1 MLDNTTWAFVGLIL
15 FFAVLAYYGV
25 FSTVGRMLDKRAE
38 AVTAE
43 LDAAQRLRREAE
55 ALLAEYQQKRV
66 AAEKDAAEI
75 IAHAQDEA
83 KRMTADA
90 EVALK
95 ELIEHRTRTVEAKI
109 AHAEAA
115 AVAEVRAVAID
126 MAISAS
132 KRLLI
137 EKVQGEVASEL
148 ISKGVDEVKARFS

>member
-1 MLDNTTWAFVGLIL
+1 MLDNTTWAFVGLVL
-15 FFAVLAYYGV
+15 FFGVLAYYGV
-25 FSTVGRMLDKRAE
+25 FGKVGSMLDKRGE
-38 AVTAE
+38 EVTAE

-55 ALLAEYQQKRV
+55 ALLAEYQQKRA

-75 IAHAQDEA
+75 IAHAEAEA

-126 MAISAS
+126 MAIAAS
-132 KRLLI
+132 KRLLA
-137 EKVQGEVASEL
+137 EKVQGEVAADL

>member
-15 FFAVLAYYGV
+15 FFGVLAYYGV
-25 FSTVGRMLDKRAE
+25 FGMVGRMLDKRSE
-38 AVTAE
+38 SVTSE

-75 IAHAQDEA
+75 IAHAEAEA

-126 MAISAS
+126 MAIAAS
-132 KRLLI
+132 KRLLA
-137 EKVQGEVASEL
+137 EKVQGEVAADL
-148 ISKGVDEVKARFS
+148 ISKGVDEVKARFG

>member
-15 FFAVLAYYGV
+15 FFVVLAYYGV
-25 FSTVGRMLDKRAE
+25 FGTVGRMLDKRGE
-38 AVTAE
+38 EVTAE
-43 LDAAQRLRREAE
+43 LEAAQRLRREAE
-55 ALLAEYQQKRV
+55 ALLSEYQQKRA

-75 IAHAQDEA
+75 IAHAEDEA

-126 MAISAS
+126 MAIAAS
-132 KRLLI
+132 RRLLT
-137 EKVQGEVASEL
+137 EKVQGGVAADL
-148 ISKGVDEVKARFS
+148 ISKGVDEVKARFG

>member
-1 MLDNTTWAFVGLIL
+1 MFDNTTWAFVGLVL
-15 FFAVLAYYGV
+15 FFGVLAYYGV
-25 FSTVGRMLDKRAE
+25 FSKVGRMLDKRGE

-55 ALLAEYQQKRV
+55 ALLAEYQQKRI
-66 AAEKDAAEI
+66 AAENDAAEI
-75 IAHAQDEA
+75 IAHAEAEA

-126 MAISAS
+126 MAIAAS
-132 KRLLI
+132 KRLLK
-137 EKVQGEVASEL
+137 EKVQGEVAADI

>member
-15 FFAVLAYYGV
+15 FFVVLGYYGV
-25 FSTVGRMLDKRAE
+25 FGKVGRMLDKRGE
-38 AVTAE
+38 EVTAE
-43 LDAAQRLRREAE
+43 LDAAKLLRREAE
-55 ALLAEYQQKRV
+55 ALLAEYQQKRA

-75 IAHAQDEA
+75 IAHAEAEA

-126 MAISAS
+126 MAIAAS
-132 KRLLI
+132 KRLLK
-137 EKVQGEVASEL
+137 EKVQGEVAADL

>member
-1 MLDNTTWAFVGLIL
+1 MFDNTTWAFVGLIL
-15 FFAVLAYYGV
+15 FFVVIAYYGV
-25 FSTVGRMLDKRAE
+25 FGMVGRMLDKRAE
-38 AVTAE
+38 EVTAE

-55 ALLAEYQQKRV
+55 ALLAEYQQRRIV
-66 AAEKDAAEI
+66 AEQDAAEI
-75 IAHAQDEA
+75 IAHAEAEA

-95 ELIEHRTRTVEAKI
+95 ELIEQRTRTVEAKI

-126 MAISAS
+126 MAIAAS
-132 KRLLI
+132 KRLLA
-137 EKVQGEVASEL
+137 EKVQGDVAADL

>member
-1 MLDNTTWAFVGLIL
+1 MFDNTTWAFVGLVL

-25 FSTVGRMLDKRAE
+25 FGMVGRMLDKRAE
-38 AVTAE
+38 AVNAE
-43 LDAAQRLRREAE
+43 LGEAQRLRKEAE
-55 ALLAEYQQKRV
+55 ALLAEYQQKRIV
-66 AAEKDAAEI
+66 AEQDAAEI
-75 IAHAQDEA
+75 IAHAEAEA

-126 MAISAS
+126 MAIAAS
-132 KRLLI
+132 KHLMTDR
-137 EKVQGEVASEL
+137 VQGQVATDL
-148 ISKGVDEVKARFS
+148 ITKGVDEVKARFG

>member
-1 MLDNTTWAFVGLIL
+1 MFDNTTWAFVGLVL

-25 FSTVGRMLDKRAE
+25 FGMVGRMLDKRAE
-38 AVTAE
+38 AVNAE
-43 LDAAQRLRREAE
+43 LGEAQRLRKEAE
-55 ALLAEYQQKRV
+55 ALLAEYQQKRIV
-66 AAEKDAAEI
+66 AEQDAAEI
-75 IAHAQDEA
+75 IAHAEAEA

-126 MAISAS
+126 MAIAAS
-132 KRLLI
+132 KHLMTD
-137 EKVQGEVASEL
+137 KVQGQVATDL
-148 ISKGVDEVKARFS
+148 ITKGVDEVKARFG

>member
-1 MLDNTTWAFVGLIL
+1 MLDNTSWAFVGLVL

-25 FSTVGRMLDKRAE
+25 FGMVGRMLDKRAE
-38 AVTAE
+38 AVNAE
-43 LDAAQRLRREAE
+43 LGEAQRLRKEAE

-66 AAEKDAAEI
+66 AAERDAAEI
-75 IAHAQDEA
+75 IAHAEAEA

-95 ELIEHRTRTVEAKI
+95 ELIEHRTRTVETKI

-126 MAISAS
+126 MAIAAS
-132 KRLLI
+132 KRLLA
-137 EKVQGEVASEL
+137 EKVQGEVAADL
-148 ISKGVDEVKARFS
+148 ISKGVDEVKARFG

>member
-15 FFAVLAYYGV
+15 FFGVLAYYGV
-25 FSTVGRMLDKRAE
+25 FGLVGRMLDKRSE

-66 AAEKDAAEI
+66 TAEKDAAEI
-75 IAHAQDEA
+75 IAHAEAEA

-115 AVAEVRAVAID
+115 AVAEVRGVAID
-126 MAISAS
+126 MAIAAS
-132 KRLLI
+132 KRLLA
-137 EKVQGEVASEL
+137 EKVQGEVAADL

>member
-15 FFAVLAYYGV
+15 FFGVLAYYGV
-25 FSTVGRMLDKRAE
+25 FARIGRLLDQRAL

-43 LDAAQRLRREAE
+43 LGEAQRLRNEAE

-66 AAEKDAAEI
+66 IAERDAAEI
-75 IAHAQDEA
+75 IAHAEAEA

-95 ELIEHRTRTVEAKI
+95 ELIEHRTRTVEQKI

-115 AVAEVRAVAID
+115 AVTEVRAVAID
-126 MAISAS
+126 MAIAAS
-132 KRLLI
+132 RKLLS
-137 EKVQGEVASEL
+137 EKAQGEVAAEL
-148 ISKGVDEVKARFS
+148 ISKGIDDVKAHFG